1 MKNVHEPTALLSPHE
16 VTELVLEIFSE
27 QLHARRCLSLA
38 NAVIGAMHAEALSIH
53 GLGRGMAHARQVS
66 PKHAI
71 KQVDRLLGNDGLVLD
86 EAFTSW
92 VRWLLGTRTEIVVA
106 IDWTEYANDEHHRI
120 ALYLITD
127 HGRATRLI
135 WKTVRSQ
142 DLRHRR
148 SEYEADV
155 LRTLREIVPT
165 HVRVTVLG
173 DRAFG
178 DTSLYELCDEVLH
191 FEYVFRFRE
200 CILVR
205 DGEGRARPA
214 RDFIESDGTACRIE
228 LARVTG
234 KKYQVAGVV
243 CVHEPGMKDAW
254 CLVTSRPDDA
264 KAIVELYGR
273 RFTIEETFRDEK
285 DGHFGMGVLNTTIED
300 PARRDRLHLVL
311 AVASTLL
318 TLVGKAGEN
327 AGVYRRL
334 KANTSPRR
342 QHSLFAQGREYQR
355 GLVLQRHDDLRS
367 ELGRLL
373 GARDS
378 VFGVI

>member
-1 MKNVHEPTALLSPHE
+1 MLSAECSPLLSPHE
-16 VTELVLEIFSE
+16 VSELVFEIFGE
-27 QLHARRCLSLA
+27 QLHVKRCVSLA
-38 NAVIGAMHAEALSIH
+38 NAVVGAMHAETLSIH
-53 GLGRGMAHARQVS
+53 GLGRGMAFARQVS
-66 PKHAI
+66 TKHAI
-71 KQVDRLLGNDGLVLD
+71 KQVDRLLGNAGLSLSD
-86 EAFTSW
+86 AFKAWARW
-92 VRWLLGTRTEIVVA
+92 VIGERSEIVVA
-106 IDWTEYANDEHHRI
+106 IDWTEYDADGHHRV

-127 HGRATRLI
+127 HGRATRLV
-135 WKTVRSQ
+135 WKTVRAD
-142 DLRHRR
+142 DLREQR
-148 SEYEADV
+148 SAYESDV
-155 LRTLREIVPT
+155 LHILREIVPP

-178 DTSLYELCDEVLH
+178 DASLYEFCDKVLH
-191 FEYVFRFRE
+191 FDYVFRFRE

-205 DGEGRARPA
+205 DGDREARPA
-214 RDFIESDGTACRIE
+214 RDFVPRNGTARRIDG
-228 LARVTG
+228 ARVTG
-234 KKYQVAGVV
+234 KKYKVAAVV
-243 CVHEPGMKDAW
+243 CVHEPEMKEAW

-264 KAIVELYGR
+264 KAIVSLYGR

-285 DGHFGMGVLNTTIED
+285 DPHFGMGVLNTTIGD

-327 AGVYRRL
+327 TGAYRRI

-355 GLVLQRHDDLRS
+355 GLEAHRYEDLRS

-373 GARDS
+373 CARRDET
-378 VFGVI
+378 FGVI

>member
-1 MKNVHEPTALLSPHE
+1 VLSPRE
-16 VTELVLEIFSE
+16 VNELVFEIFAE
-27 QLHARRCLSLA
+27 QLHAKRCLSLA
-38 NAVIGAMHAEALSIH
+38 NAVIGAMHAETLSIH
-53 GLGRGMAHARQVS
+53 GLGRGMAFARQVS
-66 PKHAI
+66 TKHAI
-71 KQVDRLLGNDGLVLD
+71 KQVDRLLGNGGLCLD
-86 EAFTSW
+86 DAFMAWARW
-92 VRWLLGTRTEIVVA
+92 VIGERPEIVVA
-106 IDWTEYANDEHHRI
+106 IDWTEYADDAHHRI

-127 HGRATRLI
+127 HGRATRLV
-135 WKTVRSQ
+135 WKTVRSE
-142 DLRHRR
+142 DLKQRR

-155 LRTLREIVPT
+155 LRALREIVPV

-178 DTSLYELCDEVLH
+178 DASLYELCDDVLH
-191 FEYVFRFRE
+191 FDYVFRFRE

-205 DGEGRARPA
+205 DTDGEPRPA
-214 RDFIESDGTACRIE
+214 RDFVPRDGTARRIDGG
-228 LARVTG
+228 RVTG
-234 KKYQVAGVV
+234 KKYLVAGVV
-243 CVHEPGMKDAW
+243 CVHDPAMKEAW
-254 CLVTSRPDDA
+254 CLVTSRPDAAQD
-264 KAIVELYGR
+264 IVALYGR

-285 DGHFGMGVLNTTIED
+285 DPHFGMGVLNTTIGE

-327 AGVYRRL
+327 AGAYRTL

-355 GLVLQRHDDLRS
+355 GLEAHRYEDLRN

-373 GARDS
+373 CGRRDEI
-378 VFGVI
+378 FGII